1 MRVTDEMVEAACA
14 VFVRA
19 YEPDRVPHSSDLIRS
34 AIEAAL
40 AAAPAC
46 PHIRSSGP
54 PERATNWCALAAA
67 PQAEPV
73 AWAQKAA
80 LDGVREY
87 GEIIATLYAD
97 GYQPEQEW
105 TEPLYAAPPALAAPR
120 PLLTVSELQQA
131 LVDVGLIYPEAI
143 DDAEGFDDYVTLEQ
157 IDELHKMLTQA
168 APDALREALGDER

>member
-1 MRVTDEMVEAACA
+1 MKITYEMVEAACA

-67 PQAEPV
+67 P
-73 AWAQKAA
+73 
-80 LDGVREY
+80 
-87 GEIIATLYAD
+87 
-97 GYQPEQEW
+97 
-105 TEPLYAAPPALAAPR
+105 R

-143 DDAEGFDDYVTLEQ
+143 DDAEGFDDYVTLER

-168 APDALREALGDER
+168 AKPSNNGALRAALGDER